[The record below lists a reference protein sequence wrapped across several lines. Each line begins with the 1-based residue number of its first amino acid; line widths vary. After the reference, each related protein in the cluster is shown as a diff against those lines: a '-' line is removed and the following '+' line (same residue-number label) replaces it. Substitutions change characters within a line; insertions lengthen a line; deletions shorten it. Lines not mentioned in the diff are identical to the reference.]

1 MSIIINDENLTG
13 YIIID
18 GNGCLFGIVKGNE
31 KTVLHSFT
39 AEIPIRKRQ
48 HLEAYGSKRIRKIEL
63 YLQKVSDIATLL
75 FLPTHKI
82 IIAGAADLKHNLKP
96 MLDNLSV
103 IKVIDVSYGMH
114 PGFCQAIELSEYF
127 SIIPST
133 FFESQYFKIY
143 YFIMY
148 IAIVK

>member
-1 MSIIINDENLTG
+1 MIINDENLTG
-13 YIIID
+13 YIIMD

-39 AEIPIRKRQ
+39 AEILRRKRN
-48 HLEAYGSKRIRKIEL
+48 HLEAYERQRIRKIEL

-82 IIAGAADLKHNLKP
+82 IIAGAADYKVKLKDF
-96 MLDNLSV
+96 LDNFNV

-114 PGFCQAIELSEYF
+114 PGFCQAIELIHSN
-127 SIIPST
+127 T
-133 FFESQYFKIY
+133 CMQ
-143 YFIMY
+143 
-148 IAIVK
+148 